1 MAERRNYSDGF
12 WWSRD
17 GIRLHY
23 REYAGPADKPPV
35 LCFPGLTRN
44 ARDYEALAERLA
56 GQWRVLCVEF
66 RGRGESGYA
75 KDPMSYVPLTYFQD
89 VEALLEELKVD
100 RFVAVGTSLGGLVT
114 MLLAATERDK
124 LAGVVLNDVGPEINP
139 AGLARIRTYVG
150 KGVWYPTWMHAARAL
165 ASGNADV
172 YPNYA
177 IEDWLRMAKRLYRV
191 NSSGRIVLDYDMKIA
206 EPFRVPG
213 NEAGPDMW
221 PTIDAMNGR
230 PLLIV
235 RGERSDILSEET
247 AAKMVAR
254 VPGAELVTVPGIGHA
269 PTLEEPEAV
278 AGIERLL
285 ARVAG

>member
-1 MAERRNYSDGF
+1 MGERRNYSDGF

-23 REYAGPADKPPV
+23 RDYSGPADRPPV
-35 LCFPGLTRN
+35 ICFPGLTRN
-44 ARDYEALAERLA
+44 ARDYEGLAARLA
-56 GQWRVLCVEF
+56 GDWRVLCVEF

-75 KDPMSYVPLTYFQD
+75 KDPMTYAPLTYFQD
-89 VEALLEELKVD
+89 VEALLEELKIEK
-100 RFVAVGTSLGGLVT
+100 FVAIGTSLGGIVT

-124 LAGVVLNDVGPEINP
+124 LAGAVLNDVGPEINP

-150 KGVWYPTWMHAARAL
+150 KAIWYPTWMHAARGL
-165 ASGNADV
+165 AEGNADV
-172 YPNYA
+172 YPSYG

-213 NEAGPDMW
+213 NESGPDMW
-221 PTIDAMNGR
+221 PTIDAMQGL

-247 AAKMVAR
+247 AAKMVEQ
-254 VPGAELVTVPGIGHA
+254 VKGAELVTVPDVGHA
-269 PTLEEPEAV
+269 PTLEEPEVV
-278 AGIERLL
+278 AGLDRLL
-285 ARVAG
+285 GKVAG